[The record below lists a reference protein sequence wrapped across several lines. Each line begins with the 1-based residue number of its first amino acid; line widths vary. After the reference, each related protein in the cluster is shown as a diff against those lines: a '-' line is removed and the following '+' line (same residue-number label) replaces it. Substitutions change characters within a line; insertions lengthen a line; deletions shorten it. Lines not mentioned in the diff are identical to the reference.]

1 MTVPGAVCAR
11 LKRAATT
18 PQEETVMPDY
28 FEAVKNFS
36 AADLER
42 RVLAGSL
49 NDGVN
54 ACVECCDRWA
64 KDGAI
69 ALEWYGANGERGTLT
84 FAEMRDSAAKFAN
97 YLKSHGIGRG
107 DVVAGLLPRVPDLF
121 TVILG
126 AWRVGAMYQ
135 PLFTAFG
142 PAAIES
148 RVTAARGSK
157 AKLVVTDVANR
168 PKLKDVPDCPDI
180 LTVGDGFAE
189 AIASQ
194 STDFAPVMLKG
205 SEPFVVLF
213 TSGTTGKPKG
223 VRYPLAL
230 LLPVASYM
238 LDAIELRPDDN
249 YWNVAD
255 PGWAYGMLYAVVGPL
270 MLGHTTTFNEG
281 AFTVESTLRT
291 IADRKITNLAA
302 APTAYR
308 LLMAAGDEAMAPIA
322 HLLRV
327 ASSAGEPLN
336 PEVIRWAERVLHCP
350 LADHYGQTEVAMM
363 INNHHALKHPVKPGA
378 AGLPLPGLEMAILDD
393 DLNVQPANTP
403 GVLAVNIPRSP
414 MYTFTGYWKAESPS
428 IRGDWYITGDTMM
441 RDEDGHFFFVGRN
454 DDIITSAGYRI
465 GPFDVESVVM
475 EHPAVAEVAVIGKP
489 DPQRTEIVKA
499 VIVLKSGVEGTENLK
514 SEIQQLVRQRLS
526 THAYPREIDFIA
538 ALPKTPSGKI
548 QRFILRGGT

>member
-1 MTVPGAVCAR
+1 LAR
-11 LKRAATT
+11 SKTQFGQAEKSGKNARG
-18 PQEETVMPDY
+18 ETAMRDY
-28 FEAVKNFS
+28 FESVKNFS
-36 AADLER
+36 AADLEG

-49 NDGVN
+49 GGGVN

-69 ALEWYGANGERGTLT
+69 ALEWYGANGERRTLT
-84 FAEMRDSAAKFAN
+84 FAEMRDNAAKFAN
-97 YLKSHGIGRG
+97 YLRSLGTGKG

-148 RVTAARGSK
+148 RVTAAGGSK

-189 AIASQ
+189 AITSQ
-194 STDFAPVMLKG
+194 SSDFAPVVLKG
-205 SEPFVVLF
+205 SDPFVVLF

-238 LDAIELRPDDN
+238 LDAIDLRPDDN

-281 AFTVESTLRT
+281 GFTVESTVRI

-308 LLMAAGDEAMAPIA
+308 LMMAAGDEAMAPIA

-414 MYTFTGYWKAESPS
+414 MYTFTGYWKAESPN

-499 VIVLKSGVEGTENLK
+499 VIVLNSGVEGSEDLK
-514 SEIQQLVRQRLS
+514 LEIQQMVRQRLS
-526 THAYPREIDFIA
+526 THSYPREIDFVA
-538 ALPKTPSGKI
+538 ALPKTASGKI
-548 QRFILRGGT
+548 QRFILRGGA